1 MKKMVFFVLMMF
13 VLLTVSGCGIRW
25 ARNQGVEAPAASEI
39 TYPVTVDC
47 SMTLIQMIEA
57 GGYIGY
63 FSEVINQDNFP
74 ITGQGKTEVVLQL
87 VNMGKDATTADVL
100 AEMDRR
106 GLRPATLPELL
117 ALGAKY
123 PELQVSFPII
133 ALGSVHKIGNTDFV
147 TYLNS
152 IDNSWDVRFL
162 GFESNKPGDTWKDF
176 CRFLAA
182 KKPVRK
188 A

>member
-1 MKKMVFFVLMMF
+1 MKKGMFFVLMMF
-13 VLLTVSGCGIRW
+13 AVLSMSGCG
-25 ARNQGVEAPAASEI
+25 AAKAPATKINQSDD
-39 TYPVTVDC
+39 YPVTVDC
-47 SMTLIQMIEA
+47 SQTLIQMIEA

-63 FSEVINQDNFP
+63 FDEIINQENFP
-74 ITGQGKTEVVLQL
+74 IVGQGKTEVVLQL
-87 VNMGKDATTADVL
+87 VDMGKDATTVEVL
-100 AEMDRR
+100 AEMNRR

-123 PELQVSFPII
+123 PGLQVEFPII
-133 ALGSVHKIGNTDFV
+133 ALGSVHKIGQTDFV

-152 IDNSWDVRFL
+152 IDHSWDVRFL
-162 GFESNKPGDTWKDF
+162 GFRADKSGSKWQSF
-176 CRFLAA
+176 CRFLAV